1 MVDTSVMRSKSNRY
15 INGDEVAG
23 FFHAVLTP
31 DPRER
36 GQTRRAEWPQSSQT
50 LTMGRRSLRRPRLRL
65 TALNPALT
73 TAVIR
78 NLRGANRVHNRCWNQ
93 TYTVMDG
100 TR

>member
-1 MVDTSVMRSKSNRY
+1 MVDTSAIRSKSNRF
-15 INGDEVAG
+15 INGDEVSW

-36 GQTRRAEWPQSSQT
+36 GQTCRAEWPQSSQT
-50 LTMGRRSLRRPRLRL
+50 LTMGRRSLRRPRLIPA
-65 TALNPALT
+65 ALNPALT

-78 NLRGANRVHNRCWNQ
+78 NLRLYIRCWNQ
-93 TYTVMDG
+93 THTVKDG